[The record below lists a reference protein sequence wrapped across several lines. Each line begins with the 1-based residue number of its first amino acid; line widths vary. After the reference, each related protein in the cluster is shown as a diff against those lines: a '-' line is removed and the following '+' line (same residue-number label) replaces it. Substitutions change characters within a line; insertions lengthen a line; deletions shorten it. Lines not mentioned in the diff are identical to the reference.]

1 MTRYITLKPTKKI
14 PKHCIQPIFRKTRK
28 RIGIIFFALIAQ
40 SARMI
45 LFALLILLVLC
56 QEKRTILD
64 DFHDNPEV
72 FSQIAEV
79 LYQTIDS
86 PRSIYSKSIE
96 NEDPSIQ
103 KELKL
108 VFQKFGISYIELNYQ
123 TITFRPISGQ
133 FVLIYSPES
142 DLVEENP
149 KMMYRYT
156 DVTDWYSFFLNEV

>member
-1 MTRYITLKPTKKI
+1 MEQQIKI
-14 PKHCIQPIFRKTRK
+14 PYKK
-28 RIGIIFFALIAQ
+28 IGIIFFALIAQ

-45 LFALLILLVLC
+45 LFALLILLVLS
-56 QEKRTILD
+56 QGKRTILD

-79 LYQTIDS
+79 LYQTVDS
-86 PRSIYSKSIE
+86 PRSIHSKSIE

-108 VFQKFGISYIELNYQ
+108 VFQKFGISYIELRDQ
-123 TITFRPISGQ
+123 EIEFWRISGQ
-133 FVLIYSPES
+133 YVLIYSPKS

-149 KMMYRYT
+149 GRTFYRYT
-156 DVTDWYSFFLNEV
+156 DVTDWYSYFLNMV

>member
-1 MTRYITLKPTKKI
+1 MGQRRKI
-14 PKHCIQPIFRKTRK
+14 PYKK
-28 RIGIIFFALIAQ
+28 IGIIFFALITQ

-45 LFALLILLVLC
+45 LFALLILLVLS
-56 QEKRTILD
+56 QGKRTILD

-86 PRSIYSKSIE
+86 PRSIHFKSIE

-108 VFQKFGISYIELNYQ
+108 VFQKFGISYIELKYQ
-123 TITFRPISGQ
+123 TIQFWRISGQ
-133 FVLIYSPES
+133 YVLIYSPES

-149 KMMYRYT
+149 GRTFYRYT
-156 DVTDWYSFFLNEV
+156 DVTDWYSYFLNMV